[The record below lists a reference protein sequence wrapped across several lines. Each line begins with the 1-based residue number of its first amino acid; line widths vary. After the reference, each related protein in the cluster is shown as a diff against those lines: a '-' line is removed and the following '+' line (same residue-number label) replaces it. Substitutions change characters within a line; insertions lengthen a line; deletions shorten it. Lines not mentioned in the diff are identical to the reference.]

1 MTTSEQLRLRYIA
14 VLGRHWRNALD
25 NAGPTPA
32 LLDDLVGVAEDCAR
46 DAATRAATVIR
57 SPARRITD
65 TPDPSTVMPR
75 TRTRTRGGEPA

>member
-1 MTTSEQLRLRYIA
+1 MTTTEQLRLRYIA
-14 VLGRHWRNALD
+14 VLSRHWRNALD

-32 LLDDLVGVAEDCAR
+32 LLDDLVGIAEDCAR
-46 DAATRAATVIR
+46 DAATRVVQ